1 MRKYAH
7 KTKEATTMRKIIALA
22 LCAMML
28 LTVPAMAE
36 ELTGQAKGFG
46 GIVTVTV
53 VKEGNDIVSVAIDA
67 PNETP
72 AIAGAAI
79 EKLAAAI
86 VAADSADVDIVA
98 GATRTSNGVKNAVKN
113 ALDPVAF
120 PFVEEVKAETAPV
133 VAKAADAYMGLGVA
147 STGRKGPGSDDQGV
161 GVYSFNEVVAAVVFD
176 AEGRI
181 LLAKVDQLE
190 IATPNYDGATMPHLS
205 GFPGQSY
212 NCDADHDEKVD
223 SVIEVTPDSFLAEVD
238 AWQTKR
244 ERGEGYV
251 MGTGVWSQQMDKFEE
266 VFVGKTVE
274 EVEQW
279 FAAYCSD
286 RNGRPLQ
293 AGSTNEQDAA
303 KYNALTEEEKAML
316 ADVTTAA
323 TMSLNDSHGN
333 IIAALKK
340 AYENRVALEIESA
353 SAIGLGV
360 HNMGRKGPGSDD
372 QGVGVYSF
380 NNVYAAVLFDA
391 EGKVAASYVDQLEV
405 ATPNYDGSTM
415 PHLTGFPGQSY
426 NCDADHDE
434 KVDSVIEVTPDS
446 FMAEIEAWK
455 TKRERGEG
463 YVMGTGVWSQ
473 QMDKFQEV
481 FAGKTVEEINAWFAA
496 YCSDRNGRPLQAGSS
511 NEQDAAKY
519 GALTADEQAMLA
531 DVTTAAT
538 MSLNDGHG
546 NILGALEKAYANRVE
561 IELTIGE

>member
-1 MRKYAH
+1 
-7 KTKEATTMRKIIALA
+7 MRKIIALA

-53 VKEGNDIVSVAIDA
+53 VKEGNDIISVTAEA
-67 PNETP
+67 PNDTP
-72 AIAGAAI
+72 AIAGPAI
-79 EKLAAAI
+79 EKLTAAI
-86 VAADSADVDIVA
+86 VAADSADVDTVA

-120 PFVEEVKAETAPV
+120 PFVEEVKAEAAPV
-133 VAKAADAYMGLGVA
+133 VAKASDAYIGLGVA
-147 STGRKGPGSDDQGV
+147 SAGRMGPGSDDQGV

-205 GFPGQSY
+205 GFPGQTY
-212 NCDADHDEKVD
+212 NNDADHDEKVD
-223 SVIEVTPDSFLAEVD
+223 SVIEVTPDSFMAEVES
-238 AWQTKR
+238 WQTKR

-251 MGTGVWSQQMDKFEE
+251 MGTGVWAQQMDKFEE

-286 RNGRPLQ
+286 RNGRPLK
-293 AGSTNEQDAA
+293 AGSANEQDAA

-333 IIAALKK
+333 ILAALKK

-360 HNMGRKGPGSDD
+360 HNMGRKGPGTDD

-415 PHLTGFPGQSY
+415 PHLSGFPGQSY

-434 KVDSVIEVTPDS
+434 KVDSVIEVTPES
-446 FMAEIEAWK
+446 FMAEVESWQ

-463 YVMGTGVWSQ
+463 YVMGTGVWAQ

-481 FAGKTVEEINAWFAA
+481 FEGKTVEEINAWFAA
-496 YCSDRNGRPLQAGSS
+496 YCSDRNGRPLKAGSA
-511 NEQDAAKY
+511 NEQDATKY
-519 GALTADEQAMLA
+519 NALTEDAKAMLA

-561 IELTIGE
+561 IELTIGK

>member
-1 MRKYAH
+1 
-7 KTKEATTMRKIIALA
+7 MRKIIALA

-53 VKEGNDIVSVAIDA
+53 VKEGNDIISVTAEA
-67 PNETP
+67 PNDTP
-72 AIAGAAI
+72 AIAGPAI
-79 EKLAAAI
+79 EKLTAAI
-86 VAADSADVDIVA
+86 VAADSAEVDTVA

-120 PFVEEVKAETAPV
+120 PFVEEVKAEAAPV
-133 VAKAADAYMGLGVA
+133 VAKASDAYIGLGVA
-147 STGRKGPGSDDQGV
+147 SAGRMGPGSDDQGV

-205 GFPGQSY
+205 GFPGQTY
-212 NCDADHDEKVD
+212 NNDADHDEKVD
-223 SVIEVTPDSFLAEVD
+223 SVIEVTPDSFMAEVES
-238 AWQTKR
+238 WQTKR

-251 MGTGVWSQQMDKFEE
+251 MGTGVWAQQMDKFEE

-286 RNGRPLQ
+286 RNGRPLK
-293 AGSTNEQDAA
+293 AGSSNEQDAA
-303 KYNALTEEEKAML
+303 KYDALSEEEKAML
-316 ADVTTAA
+316 ADVTAGA

-333 IIAALKK
+333 LIAALEK

-353 SAIGLGV
+353 SAMGLGV
-360 HNMGRKGPGSDD
+360 ANMGRIGPGKDD
-372 QGVGVYSF
+372 QGVQVYSF
-380 NNVYAAVLFDA
+380 NDVYAFVLFDA
-391 EGKVAASYVDQLEV
+391 EGKVVASAVDQLEV
-405 ATPNYDGSTM
+405 ATPNYDGATM
-415 PHLTGFPGQSY
+415 PHFTGFPGMGGY
-426 NCDADHDE
+426 NYDSNHDE
-434 KVDSVIEVTPDS
+434 KVDSVLENDNDA
-446 FMAEIEAWK
+446 FLAEIESWQ

-463 YVMGTGVWSQ
+463 YVMGTGYWAQ
-473 QMDKFQEV
+473 QMDTFQQV
-481 FAGKTVEEINAWFAA
+481 FEGKTVEEINEWFAA

-519 GALTADEQAMLA
+519 AALTDEDKAMLA
-531 DVTTAAT
+531 DVTAGAT

-546 NILGALEKAYANRVE
+546 NILAALEKAAASKEEVT
-561 IELTIGE
+561 LTIGK